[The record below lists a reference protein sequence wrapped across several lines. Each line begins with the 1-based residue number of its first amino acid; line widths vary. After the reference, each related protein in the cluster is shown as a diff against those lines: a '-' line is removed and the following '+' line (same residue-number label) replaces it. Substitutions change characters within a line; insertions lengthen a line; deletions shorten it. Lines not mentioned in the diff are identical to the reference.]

1 MTLGYTVQSIDEHR
15 FRFGRG
21 KKSMFFLCGL
31 EGGLEG
37 ITGGFEFFKDGAGMR
52 EIGTGII
59 ELCGG
64 ENRVGTGKEVHV

>member
-1 MTLGYTVQSIDEHR
+1 
-15 FRFGRG
+15 
-21 KKSMFFLCGL
+21 MFFLCGL